1 LACFFIDQRG
11 KGLIGGGAY
20 HIDHKPFRELNK
32 IVGHAVRSIYLNCGA
47 ADIYMETGDESL
59 LTALLHLWD
68 NMTRQKMYVT
78 GGLGA
83 RHAGESFGNDY
94 ELPSETAYAETCAA
108 IANVMWN
115 WRMLLIT
122 GEAKF
127 CDVMELALYNG
138 ALSGISL
145 DGQEYFYVNPL
156 SNREGH
162 RRQPWFECACCPPNI
177 ARLLAQLSG
186 YFYDTSSQGVWL
198 NLYAQSTANLDFSG
212 EKLTLIQRTGYPW
225 DGEIKVTVQTSK
237 IMNFSIFLRIPGWSR
252 NPKIEVNSE
261 PFEGRIQPGTYVEVN
276 RSWRSGDQIR
286 LSLPMP
292 VEYILCHP
300 LVAENTDRVA
310 LIRGPLVYCV
320 EHIDNPEC
328 NIYNIAISPMS
339 KIKTEWIP
347 DLLNGVVAVKGEG
360 LAAETEGFED
370 RLYQRVPDV
379 RQIMR
384 TSKFIAIPY
393 YAWANREPGPM
404 IVWIR
409 FLDKTQKQQ

>member
-1 LACFFIDQRG
+1 
-11 KGLIGGGAY
+11 
-20 HIDHKPFRELNK
+20 
-32 IVGHAVRSIYLNCGA
+32 
-47 ADIYMETGDESL
+47 M
-59 LTALLHLWD
+59 
-68 NMTRQKMYVT
+68 
-78 GGLGA
+78 
-83 RHAGESFGNDY
+83 
-94 ELPSETAYAETCAA
+94 
-108 IANVMWN
+108 
-115 WRMLLIT
+115 
-122 GEAKF
+122 
-127 CDVMELALYNG
+127 
-138 ALSGISL
+138 
-145 DGQEYFYVNPL
+145 
-156 SNREGH
+156 
-162 RRQPWFECACCPPNI
+162 
-177 ARLLAQLSG
+177 
-186 YFYDTSSQGVWL
+186 